1 MNILLCSGAPRSTR
15 VRDFLRTRCDR
26 LLETAGAVDLATLRA
41 DKIDWIVSHGYGPI
55 FREPVLPAYAGKIVN
70 IHNTYLPWGR
80 GIMGNVWSYFDD
92 TPKGVSLHFI
102 DAGIDTGE
110 IIARQLLDLPQD
122 ATLQSSWD
130 LLMTALEDL
139 FIARWDSIVAAHGSP
154 QVQARLPEIGTYRS
168 RAQSLELLALF
179 PKGWGT
185 PVAEVAA
192 LGREYRAN
200 PEAFE
205 RTHGLIINPKQLKQA
220 DGSSQEYTVTLCQAR
235 VRTPQRET
243 GPGAPGLEAAEATPD
258 DKLDNWL
265 WVNDPVTRRMFKLND
280 YIGWGEHCRWYEA
293 LLKDPDR
300 LLCIGKVGSE
310 RIGNVRFDRRFND
323 VWEVSINIAPG
334 WRGMGLGAQLIAQS
348 IDLLL
353 AKKPVTRLYAM
364 AKIINGPSIASFK
377 RVGFPV
383 KSPDPG
389 FPGLERFDPGTEVF
403 MEKIL
408 QPLD

>member
-1 MNILLCSGAPRSTR
+1 MNILLCSGAPRSSR
-15 VRDFLRTRCDR
+15 VRDFLKTRCHR
-26 LLETAGAVDLATLRA
+26 LLETSAPVDLAALHA
-41 DKIDWIVSHGYGPI
+41 DKVDWIVSHGYGPI
-55 FREPVLPAYAGKIVN
+55 FREPALSAYAGRIVN

-110 IIARQLLDLPQD
+110 IITRQLVDLPQD

-139 FIARWDSIVAAHGSP
+139 FIARWDAIVAAHGHT
-154 QVQARLPEIGTYRS
+154 QIQARLPEIGTYRS
-168 RAQSLELLALF
+168 RAQSQELLTLF
-179 PKGWGT
+179 PKRWAT

-192 LGREYRAN
+192 LGREYRAD

-205 RTHGLIINPKQLKQA
+205 RAHGLVINPRQLEQP
-220 DGSSQEYTVTLCQAR
+220 DGSTQEYAVTLCQAR
-235 VRTPQRET
+235 MRSPQQET
-243 GPGAPGLEAAEATPD
+243 RPASPVLEAVEATSD
-258 DKLDNWL
+258 DKLVNWL

-280 YIGWGEHCRWYEA
+280 YIGWGEHCRWYDG

-300 LLCIGKVGSE
+300 LLCIGRVGTK
-310 RIGNVRFDRRFND
+310 RIGNVRFDRRFDD

-334 WRGMGLGAQLIAQS
+334 WRGKGLGAQLIAKS
-348 IDLLL
+348 IDRLL
-353 AKKPVTRLYAM
+353 AKRPVTRLYAM
-364 AKIINGPSIASFK
+364 AKTVNGPSIASFR
-377 RVGFPV
+377 RVGFPA
-383 KSPDPG
+383 KTPEPG

-403 MEKIL
+403 MERIFKEGL
-408 QPLD
+408 